1 LESGKPKVCKTVK
14 GVIKSEMN
22 YSLTDDDLREL
33 TDNEIPVMIYSDLV
47 KNGVLNVLLSNPSKA
62 CIFLVR
68 QTKSYGHWVLI
79 WLKTQGTEKGLYIY
93 DSYGNTPDSNEWKK
107 YVSEDV
113 LKSVHQEEPYL
124 LKELYDSG
132 FNIYYNEY
140 KHQSNNKENASCGRH
155 CYIRSCFLDM
165 DTDDYNS
172 MITAGDLS
180 PDEKVLELTRFILKK

>member
-1 LESGKPKVCKTVK
+1 
-14 GVIKSEMN
+14 MD
-22 YSLTDDDLREL
+22 YSLTDTDIKILV
-33 TDNEIPVMIYSDLV
+33 DNEIPVMTYSELV
-47 KNGVLNVLLSNPSKA
+47 ENGVLNVLLSNPYHA

-68 QTKSYGHWVLI
+68 QSENYGHWCLI
-79 WLKTQGTEKGLYIY
+79 WLKKEGNEKGLYIY

-140 KHQSNNKENASCGRH
+140 QHQSKNKNSAVCGRH
-155 CYIRSCFLDM
+155 CIVRSCFLDM
-165 DTDDYNS
+165 DTDEYND
-172 MITAGDLS
+172 MITAGNIS
-180 PDEKVLELTRFILKK
+180 PDKKVLELTRFFLKK